1 MKGRK
6 TWTKRKKS
14 IQNDDIDGG
23 GDNNVWAPNK
33 SNSIVANPCRVYV
46 CDSQKHTHP
55 HIHTHIQQ
63 QQQHTISQM
72 EQNQIYTR
80 NIWYIGNVVWHNI
93 TQQRNEEKKA
103 PQKPNAQERREPL
116 WCENAMVG
124 DSEPK
129 EQKKVFMRKTKNPNV
144 VWISQRPTTKSIDF
158 FLLSH
163 SADWL
168 LFYFRTLA
176 LSRTFG
182 STKRLIYLNA
192 KHGIRVQIE
201 CIDFTICN
209 IWPSH
214 RMSIVFLLPCSHSRC
229 VRVFMCFGSLLSFLS
244 SVNSS
249 STLWVA
255 FVCASVYFMWPW
267 LN

>member
-1 MKGRK
+1 MTNKNNRPTKQVQQTISHSISLQFENGSSTSSSGEPMKGRK

-103 PQKPNAQERREPL
+103 PQKPNAQERRDAGRKSKFESHCDVKMR
-116 WCENAMVG
+116 WWEIVSRKNKKRFSCEK
-124 DSEPK
+124 PK
-129 EQKKVFMRKTKNPNV
+129 ILMWFGFRNGRQQSRL
-144 VWISQRPTTKSIDF
+144 IF
-158 FLLSH
+158 FFRRTRLTG
-163 SADWL
+163 
-168 LFYFRTLA
+168 FYFI
-176 LSRTFG
+176 SG
-182 STKRLIYLNA
+182 
-192 KHGIRVQIE
+192 H
-201 CIDFTICN
+201 
-209 IWPSH
+209 
-214 RMSIVFLLPCSHSRC
+214 
-229 VRVFMCFGSLLSFLS
+229 
-244 SVNSS
+244 
-249 STLWVA
+249 
-255 FVCASVYFMWPW
+255 
-267 LN
+267 